1 MTLARPV
8 LAPLPPRGRRWGLL
22 LGVAIVVGVI
32 AYLAFSSVGNALVY
46 YVTPTELLA
55 RGDSAIGETVRLG
68 GLVKPDSISGEAPD
82 LRFVL
87 TDGSTEVPVVAA
99 SAPTRSFREG
109 IGAVVEGE
117 LGEDGVFAASQVIVK
132 HDENYVAPSEGA
144 LPTRAFDPG
153 T

>member
-8 LAPLPPRGRRWGLL
+8 LSPLPARGRRWGAL
-22 LGVAIVVGVI
+22 LGVAVVVGVI

-55 RGDSAIGETVRLG
+55 RGNAAVGLTVRLG
-68 GLVKPDSISGEAPD
+68 GLVKVGSVQGSGNTIS
-82 LRFVL
+82 FVL
-87 TDGSTEVPVVAA
+87 TDGTHELRIDSSVL
-99 SAPTRSFREG
+99 PTRSFREG

-117 LGEDGVFAASQVIVK
+117 LGADGVFHANQVIVK
-132 HDENYVAPSEGA
+132 HDENYVAPTAGA
-144 LPTRAFDPG
+144 LPTQAFIPG

>member
-22 LGVAIVVGVI
+22 LGVATVVGVI
-32 AYLAFSSVGNALVY
+32 AYVAFSSVGNALVY

-55 RGDSAIGETVRLG
+55 RENPGGETVRLG
-68 GLVKPDSISGEAPD
+68 GLVKPGSIQGEAPD
-82 LRFVL
+82 LTFVL
-87 TDGSTEVPVVAA
+87 TDGTTEITVRALA
-99 SAPTRSFREG
+99 APTRSFREG
-109 IGAVVEGE
+109 VGAVVEGR
-117 LGEDGVFAASQVIVK
+117 LMTDGRFEASEVIVK
-132 HDENYVAPSEGA
+132 HDENYVAPSEGG